1 MAEFLILPTYS
12 YFGDY
17 QIFGN
22 HRSQVRF
29 KAADGDLS
37 KILMT
42 LTIPKER
49 FLTLMSYFPEARD
62 YYKPKAEARRIEYKR
77 LMRNYYK
84 KLEQNCFLDFF

>member
-1 MAEFLILPTYS
+1 
-12 YFGDY
+12 
-17 QIFGN
+17 
-22 HRSQVRF
+22 VRF

-42 LTIPKER
+42 LTITKER
-49 FLTLMSYFPEARD
+49 FLTLMSYFPEARI

-84 KLEQNCFLDFF
+84 KLEQNCFLDFFQDKSMRIGKV